1 MSGYDTRA
9 GELMA
14 LALAE
19 GIDLPMPAEEIIAW
33 EDAGHVID
41 LVTGEILLNADSVR
55 IEPTIIGE
63 ATAIVLSTDEVKQ

>member
-1 MSGYDTRA
+1 M
-9 GELMA
+9 
-14 LALAE
+14 
-19 GIDLPMPAEEIIAW
+19 PMPVEEIIAW